1 MRISVRV
8 TELGSPNGTALDSC
22 RTCLNMRNVPFDA
35 RSRAIPVLGALVA
48 LALPAGITACG
59 GEGESSGTE
68 TTGQTLT
75 VYSGREEELVAPLF
89 KRYEE
94 QSGNEL
100 DVRYGDSAELAA
112 TITEEG
118 DNSPADVYFGQDAG
132 ALGALQKEGR
142 LEELPDET
150 LNRVEERYRSEDGAW
165 VGTSGRAR
173 VIAYNKE
180 ELPENE
186 LPDSILDLT
195 DSKWEGKIGWAPTNA
210 SFQAFVTAL
219 RLTDG
224 ENVAKEW
231 LEGIVANEP
240 TAYEKNSLVR
250 DAIADGEVDVGFIN
264 HYYVVEARTEEG
276 PDYPVDIYFPKR
288 GDAGALVNVAG
299 AGIVKGTDRQAAA
312 ENFVEF
318 LLSDETQEYFA
329 DETKEY
335 PLVAGVKQD
344 STLIPLDQIQQ
355 PDIDLNNLDDLK
367 GSLELIE
374 QSGALK

>member
-1 MRISVRV
+1 
-8 TELGSPNGTALDSC
+8 
-22 RTCLNMRNVPFDA
+22 MRNVPFDA